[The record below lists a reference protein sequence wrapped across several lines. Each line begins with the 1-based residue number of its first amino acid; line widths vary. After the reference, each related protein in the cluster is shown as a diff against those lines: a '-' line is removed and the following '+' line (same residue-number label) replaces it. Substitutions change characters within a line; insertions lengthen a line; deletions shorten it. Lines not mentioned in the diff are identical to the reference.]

1 MSRLF
6 TFLSG
11 FLAFAGCF
19 SFSFVHAI
27 PVSVQIDERTT
38 IIDLKQKYPD
48 RFIFSGPSDEKWVA
62 LTFDDAPD
70 PRFTDHILN
79 ILLSEGVRATFFVVG
94 ERAQNW
100 PQAVLRMQR
109 EGHAIGNHTYNH
121 PHLPALS
128 DQAFYEQ
135 VEKTQ
140 MILERITR
148 EKPFLFRPP
157 YGDITESQLRRLIE
171 DGMTIVN
178 WNVDSLDWKTDSAAE
193 IYQNIFKDVRP
204 GAIVLQHAGSGQGGD
219 LTGTIEALPLVI
231 RELKRKGYR
240 FVTVPELIAAKFIDP
255 ALGMVWTDAKR

>member
-1 MSRLF
+1 
-6 TFLSG
+6 
-11 FLAFAGCF
+11 
-19 SFSFVHAI
+19 
-27 PVSVQIDERTT
+27 
-38 IIDLKQKYPD
+38 
-48 RFIFSGPSDEKWVA
+48 
-62 LTFDDAPD
+62 
-70 PRFTDHILN
+70 
-79 ILLSEGVRATFFVVG
+79 
-94 ERAQNW
+94 
-100 PQAVLRMQR
+100 
-109 EGHAIGNHTYNH
+109 
-121 PHLPALS
+121 
-128 DQAFYEQ
+128 
-135 VEKTQ
+135 